1 MKILKAIKI
10 FFRNLFKIIDRKI
23 VVPLTKV
30 ILKIT
35 KLFDSS
41 GKKIENWLSKSN
53 TLLFVSLAL
62 AILIFI
68 VIDQK
73 TINFNKSSAEVLR
86 SQPVTAIYNE
96 EAYVVVGL
104 PETVDI
110 TLIGNK
116 TDLFIAKQAPSYD
129 IRMDLTGLKPGQHK
143 VNIKYNQSNLNLE
156 YMVNPSVATVTIYNK
171 ISETRSLSVDVL
183 NADKLQSNLIID
195 NVKVD
200 SDKVI
205 IKGAEHQLEQVA
217 TVKALVD
224 INNLVNPEV
233 GTMTLKDIPLKAY
246 DHNGDVVDVETV
258 PNKISAEVLISSP
271 SKELPIKVIPKG
283 EVTFGKAIST
293 LELSVNKVTV
303 YGSREV
309 LDELNYLPLEIDVD
323 GLKTNKE
330 TKVELVKPVG
340 IKSMSV
346 SNVTVSITLDT
357 VTEKDIE
364 NVKVVS
370 RNLPE
375 GYSASA
381 VSASDGVVTVNVKG
395 VKSVLDEITADDVVA
410 YVDLSKVTLT
420 KNEEVFEVDVVIE
433 STDTRVQYLSKT
445 KKVKVRIMKK

>member
-1 MKILKAIKI
+1 MKFLKAIRN
-10 FFRNLFKIIDRKI
+10 FFRNLFKIIDKKIIVPITKI
-23 VVPLTKV
+23 VV
-30 ILKIT
+30 KIT
-35 KLFDSS
+35 DSFNIS

-62 AILIFI
+62 SILIFI
-68 VIDQK
+68 IIDQK
-73 TINFNKSSAEVLR
+73 RVDFTKSSAEVLR

-104 PETVDI
+104 PEAVDI

-116 TDLFIAKQAPSYD
+116 TDLFIAKQSPSYD
-129 IRMDLTGLKPGQHK
+129 IRVDLTGLKPGQHK

-156 YMVNPSVATVTIYNK
+156 YMVNPSVATVTIYDK
-171 ISETRSLSVDVL
+171 VSETRSLSVDVL
-183 NADKLQSNLIID
+183 NTDKLDSKLIID
-195 NVKVD
+195 SVKVD

-233 GTMTLKDIPLKAY
+233 GTITLRDIPLKAY
-246 DHNGDVVDVETV
+246 DENGDVVDVETV
-258 PNKISAEVLISSP
+258 PSKISAEVVISSP
-271 SKELPIKVIPKG
+271 SKELPIKVIPTG
-283 EVTFGKAIST
+283 EVTFGKAIRS
-293 LELSVNKVTV
+293 LDVSVNKVTV
-303 YGSREV
+303 YGPQNV
-309 LDELNYLPLEIDVD
+309 LDELNYLPLEIDVG
-323 GLKTNKE
+323 GLKSNKE

-346 SNVTVSITLDT
+346 TNVTVSITLDT
-357 VTEKDIE
+357 VTEEDIE
-364 NVKVVS
+364 GVKVIS
-370 RNLPE
+370 RNLAD

-381 VSASDGVVTVNVKG
+381 VSASDGVVTVNIKG
-395 VKSVLDEITADDVVA
+395 VESVLDQITADDIVA
-410 YVDLSKVTLT
+410 YVDLTGLKEGTH
-420 KNEEVFEVDVVIE
+420 EVEVVIE

>member
-1 MKILKAIKI
+1 MKFLKAIRN
-10 FFRNLFKIIDRKI
+10 FFRNLFKIIDKKIIVPITKI
-23 VVPLTKV
+23 VV
-30 ILKIT
+30 KIT
-35 KLFDSS
+35 DSFNIS

-62 AILIFI
+62 SILIFI
-68 VIDQK
+68 IIDQK
-73 TINFNKSSAEVLR
+73 RVDFTKSSAEVLR

-104 PETVDI
+104 PEAVDI

-116 TDLFIAKQAPSYD
+116 TDLFIAKQSPSYD
-129 IRMDLTGLKPGQHK
+129 IRVDLTGLKPGQHK

-156 YMVNPSVATVTIYNK
+156 YMVNPSVATVTIYDK
-171 ISETRSLSVDVL
+171 VSETRSLSIDVL
-183 NADKLQSNLIID
+183 NSDKLDSKLIID
-195 NVKVD
+195 SVKVD

-205 IKGAEHQLEQVA
+205 IKGAEHQLKQVA

-233 GTMTLKDIPLKAY
+233 GTMILKDIPLKAY
-246 DHNGDVVDVETV
+246 DENGDVVDVETV
-258 PNKISAEVLISSP
+258 PSKISAEVTISSP
-271 SKELPIKVIPKG
+271 SKELPIKVIPMG
-283 EVTFGKAIST
+283 EVTFGKAISS
-293 LELSVNKVTV
+293 LDVSVNKVTV
-303 YGSREV
+303 YGPQNV

-323 GLKTNKE
+323 GLKSNKE

-346 SNVTVSITLDT
+346 TNVTVSITLDT

-364 NVKVVS
+364 GVKVIS
-370 RNLPE
+370 RNLAD

-381 VSASDGVVTVNVKG
+381 VSASDGVVTVNIKG
-395 VKSVLDEITADDVVA
+395 VESVLEQITADDIIA
-410 YVDLSKVTLT
+410 YVDLTGLKEGTH
-420 KNEEVFEVDVVIE
+420 EIDVVIE

>member
-1 MKILKAIKI
+1 MKILKAFRT
-10 FFRNLFKIIDRKI
+10 FFRNLFKLVDRKI
-23 VVPLTKV
+23 VVPITKIV
-30 ILKIT
+30 LKIT
-35 KLFDSS
+35 GSFNTS

-53 TLLFVSLAL
+53 TLLFVSLTL
-62 AILIFI
+62 AVLIFI
-68 VIDQK
+68 IIDQK
-73 TINFNKSSAEVLR
+73 SVNFTKSSAEVLR

-116 TDLFIAKQAPSYD
+116 TDLFIAKQSPSYD
-129 IRMDLTGLKPGQHK
+129 IRIDLTGLKPGQHK

-156 YMVNPSVATVTIYNK
+156 YMVNPSVATVTIYDK
-171 ISETRSLSVDVL
+171 VSETRSLAVDVL
-183 NADKLQSNLIID
+183 NSDKLDSQLIID

-224 INNLVNPEV
+224 MNNLVNPEV

-246 DHNGDVVDVETV
+246 DQNGDVVDVETV
-258 PNKISAEVLISSP
+258 PSKISAEVVISSP
-271 SKELPIKVIPKG
+271 SKELPIKVIPTG

-293 LELSVNKVTV
+293 LDVNVNKVTV
-303 YGSREV
+303 YGPQDV

-323 GLKTNKE
+323 GLKSNKE

-346 SNVTVSITLDT
+346 TNVTVSITLDT
-357 VTEKDIE
+357 VNEKDIE
-364 NVKVVS
+364 GVKVIS
-370 RNLPE
+370 RNLAD

-381 VSASDGVVTVNVKG
+381 LSASDGAVTVNIKG
-395 VKSVLDEITADDVVA
+395 VESVLDEITAEDIVA
-410 YVDLSKVTLT
+410 YVDLTGLKEGTH
-420 KNEEVFEVDVVIE
+420 EVDVIIE

>member
-1 MKILKAIKI
+1 MKILKAIRT
-10 FFRNLFKIIDRKI
+10 FFRNLFKIIDKKI
-23 VVPLTKV
+23 IVPITKL

-35 KLFDSS
+35 DSFDTS

-62 AILIFI
+62 SILIFI

-73 TINFNKSSAEVLR
+73 VVGFTKSSAEVLR

-116 TDLFIAKQAPSYD
+116 TDLFIAKQSPSYD
-129 IRMDLTGLKPGQHK
+129 IRIDLTGLKPGQHK

-156 YMVNPSVATVTIYNK
+156 YMVNPSVATVTIYDK
-171 ISETRSLSVDVL
+171 VSETRSLSVDVL
-183 NADKLQSNLIID
+183 NADKLNSTLIID
-195 NVKVD
+195 DVKVD

-233 GTMTLKDIPLKAY
+233 GTMVLKDIPLKAY
-246 DHNGDVVDVETV
+246 DEDGNVVDVETV
-258 PNKISAEVLISSP
+258 PNKISAEVVISSP
-271 SKELPIKVIPKG
+271 SKEIPIKIIPKG
-283 EVTFGKAIST
+283 EVTFGKAIS
-293 LELSVNKVTV
+293 SMDVNVNKVTV
-303 YGSREV
+303 YGPKDV
-309 LDELNYLPLEIDVD
+309 LDNLNYLPLEIDVD
-323 GLKTNKE
+323 GLKSNKQ
-330 TKVELVKPVG
+330 TKVELDKPVG

-346 SNVTVSITLDT
+346 TNVTVSITLDT

-364 NVKVVS
+364 GVKVIS
-370 RNLPE
+370 RNLNE
-375 GYSASA
+375 NYSASA
-381 VSASDGVVTVNVKG
+381 TSASDGAVTVNVKG
-395 VKSVLDEITADDVVA
+395 VESVLKDITADDIVA
-410 YVDLSKVTLT
+410 YVDLTGLT
-420 KNEEVFEVDVVIE
+420 EGTHEVDVIIE
-433 STDTRVQYLSKT
+433 STDSRVQYLSKT

>member
-1 MKILKAIKI
+1 MKILKAIRT
-10 FFRNLFKIIDRKI
+10 FFRNLFKIIDKKI
-23 VVPLTKV
+23 VVPITKLV
-30 ILKIT
+30 LKIT
-35 KLFDSS
+35 DGFDTS

-62 AILIFI
+62 SILIFI

-73 TINFNKSSAEVLR
+73 VVGFTKSSAEVLR

-116 TDLFIAKQAPSYD
+116 TDLFIAKQSPSYD
-129 IRMDLTGLKPGQHK
+129 IRIDLTGLKPGQHK

-156 YMVNPSVATVTIYNK
+156 YMVNPSVATVTIYDK
-171 ISETRSLSVDVL
+171 VSETRSLSVDVL
-183 NADKLQSNLIID
+183 NADKLNSTLIID
-195 NVKVD
+195 DVKVD

-233 GTMTLKDIPLKAY
+233 GTMVLKDIPLKAY
-246 DHNGDVVDVETV
+246 DENGNVVDVETV
-258 PNKISAEVLISSP
+258 PNKISAEVVISSP
-271 SKELPIKVIPKG
+271 SKEIPIKIIPKG
-283 EVTFGKAIST
+283 EVTFGKAISSMDI
-293 LELSVNKVTV
+293 SVNKVTV
-303 YGSREV
+303 YGPKDV
-309 LDELNYLPLEIDVD
+309 LDNLNYLPLEIDVD
-323 GLKTNKE
+323 GLKSNKQ
-330 TKVELVKPVG
+330 TKIELDKPVG

-346 SNVTVSITLDT
+346 TNVTVSITLDT

-364 NVKVVS
+364 GVKVVS
-370 RNLPE
+370 RNLNE
-375 GYSASA
+375 NYSASA
-381 VSASDGVVTVNVKG
+381 TSASDGAVTVNIKG
-395 VKSVLDEITADDVVA
+395 VESVLKDITADNIVA
-410 YVDLSKVTLT
+410 YVDLTGLT
-420 KNEEVFEVDVVIE
+420 EGTHEVDVIIE
-433 STDTRVQYLSKT
+433 STDSRVQYLSKT